1 MVAII
6 DAVLQAINADCFQ
19 NVIPYREEIERRMR
33 DDE

>member
-19 NVIPYREEIERRMR
+19 NVIPYREKSKGE
-33 DDE
+33 